1 LIARAKSRRA
11 EPTRA
16 KPRSAKPRRVAK
28 SEARDQRVRDP
39 VHGLIVFQKGEK
51 LDQLAWRLLDTPD
64 FQRLRRIK
72 QLGPAELVFPSAT
85 HTRFAHCVGVFHT
98 ARQLIKIIER
108 EIGKEY
114 QKRRAEVAVLAALL
128 HDVGHGPLSHA
139 FEAVQRERDRKK
151 KHETWSAEIIRSRRG
166 AIYRLLEAYRPG
178 LSEQI
183 AKLLNSDDPA
193 DIYHAVV
200 SSSFDADRLD
210 YLQRDRLMTG
220 THAGAIDFVW
230 LMEHVR
236 VRMIS
241 IDAPDAEDGP
251 PNSSTEIPTFCLD
264 AKALPAAEQFLLS
277 RYALHQ
283 QIYFHK
289 VKCCIEH
296 MFAELLKRVA
306 EHAGRRDASSRTGLP
321 QSHPLLR
328 FFKSENLAN
337 YLALD
342 DTVLWGALDAMSR
355 ADDSAIAQLAAR
367 LRDRKL
373 FKTLDMASIGADA
386 GAQVGWARK
395 IDRRFAKKIDAH
407 FVLKDEDAKLSIY
420 TEVGGDEERMHK
432 KLHVLDGGKPVE
444 IVKHS
449 DLVAAIAPRTFTRYY
464 FSSESDRDA
473 ADRLR

>member
-1 LIARAKSRRA
+1 VSGGNAG
-11 EPTRA
+11 
-16 KPRSAKPRRVAK
+16 RS
-28 SEARDQRVRDP
+28 EDRDQRVRDP
-39 VHGLIVFQKGEK
+39 VHGLIVFHKDQK
-51 LDQLAWRLLDTPD
+51 LDQLAWRLLDTPE

-72 QLGPAELVFPSAT
+72 QLGPAEFVFPSAT
-85 HTRFAHCVGVFHT
+85 HTRLAHCVGVFHT
-98 ARQLIKIIER
+98 ARQLIKIVER
-108 EIGKEY
+108 EIGELGKAY
-114 QKRRAEVAVLAALL
+114 QKFRAEVAVLAALL

-139 FEAVQRERDRKK
+139 FETVQRERGRKK
-151 KHETWSAEIIRSRRG
+151 KHETWSAEIIRNKRG
-166 AIYRLLEAYRPG
+166 AIYRLLEAYRRG
-178 LSEQI
+178 LPEQI

-210 YLQRDRLMTG
+210 YLQRDRFMTG

-241 IDAPDAEDGP
+241 IDAPDAEDKSAK
-251 PNSSTEIPTFCLD
+251 SSTVPTFCLD

-283 QIYFHK
+283 QVYFHK

-306 EHAGRRDASSRTGLP
+306 THASRRQATSQTGLS

-328 FFKSENLAN
+328 FFKSEKLAD

-355 ADDSAIAQLAAR
+355 AGDSTIAQLATR
-367 LRDRKL
+367 LRDRRL
-373 FKTLDMASIGADA
+373 FKTLDMASIGADG
-386 GAQVGWARK
+386 GAQIGWAKR
-395 IDRRFAKKIDAH
+395 IDRRFAKKIDART
-407 FVLKDEDAKLSIY
+407 VLKDEDAKLSIY

-449 DLVAAIAPRTFTRYY
+449 KLVAAIAQRTFTFTRYY
-464 FSSESDRDA
+464 FSTESDRDA
-473 ADRLR
+473 ADNLR